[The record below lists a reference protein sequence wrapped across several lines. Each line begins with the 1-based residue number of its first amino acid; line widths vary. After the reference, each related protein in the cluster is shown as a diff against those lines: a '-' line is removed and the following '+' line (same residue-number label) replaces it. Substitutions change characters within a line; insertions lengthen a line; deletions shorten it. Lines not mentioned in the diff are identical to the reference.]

1 MTKRKGKIIELR
13 TLDDNLN
20 HATTNNERALQH
32 IATAQRSLQSAV
44 DRLLVNEKRFG
55 WASNSITP
63 QRRKGSV

>member
-1 MTKRKGKIIELR
+1 MATKPIPLGKLE
-13 TLDDNLN
+13 DNLN
-20 HATTNNERALQH
+20 HAAANNSQAIEDLAR
-32 IATAQRSLQSAV
+32 AQRAMQSAL